1 MRKYLLFVFVFIGI
15 ASCDKFEEFDFRK
28 NNIRALKTLEVSGI
42 TRNSAVVT
50 AKILT
55 TNGAP
60 VTQKGICFST
70 ATLPTISGDTTL
82 GTDIDKTQGLFSGK
96 VTLLAPET
104 KYFARPFAINA
115 SGTAYGEEISFTTL
129 PGSVA
134 SLYTADPEEVTLR
147 TAKLKGQVLDDGG
160 YSVTARGIAF
170 SNLSES
176 PTVTHQTSVVQ
187 NNSPS
192 FETTL
197 TNLTPGTK
205 YYARAYAV
213 NKAGI
218 GYGRTVT
225 FTTVAASPPG
235 NVSTSAISG
244 ITLSTAIGGG
254 SVGNDGGAVVTAR
267 GLVYS
272 KTNTIPSLGNGSV
285 IQASTAG
292 TGAYTVNFTGL
303 ESNTTYYVRAYATNS
318 SGTSYGP
325 TIQFKTLTP
334 TLPSGITTSA
344 ITGIGLTTATGG
356 GNVTV
361 DGGAP
366 ITAKGICYS
375 SSSSAPTITS
385 SIVKIGGMGLGSFNT
400 VLTDLTPNT
409 LYYVRAYATN
419 ATGTA
424 YGPVIQFRTLA
435 PSLPSGV
442 STNSVTNITYN
453 SAQAG
458 GFITSDGGSAVTA
471 RGVCFSAS
479 INAPTVNNSTVVI
492 SGSGTGVYIANLSG
506 LQPNTTYYVRAFAT
520 NVSGTAYGN
529 VLSFKT
535 NYNLSIGV
543 SYQGGTIAYIFK
555 SGDAG
560 YKAGETHGL
569 IVSTAISQQVWGC
582 QSISVST
589 SSAIGTGNDNTIKI
603 VNACTGNNAARYAYN
618 LVFNGYSDWYLPSY
632 IELQQIHANKALL
645 SVPEHP
651 YWSSTQDVTNSQA
664 AYAVHFQGNYYVNY
678 FKSSTAYVL
687 PVRSF

>member
-1 MRKYLLFVFVFIGI
+1 MRKYLPFVFVFIGV

-55 TNGAP
+55 TNGAT
-60 VTQKGICFST
+60 VAQKGICFGTSV
-70 ATLPTISGDTTL
+70 LPIISGDTVQA
-82 GTDIDKTQGLFSGK
+82 TDIDKTQGLFSGK
-96 VTLLAPET
+96 VIRLAPET
-104 KYFARPFAINA
+104 KYYARPFATNA
-115 SGTAYGEEISFTTL
+115 HGTAYGEEISFTTL

-134 SLYTADPEEVTLR
+134 SLNTADPEEVTLR

-176 PTVTHQTSVVQ
+176 PTVNHQTSVVQ
-187 NNSPS
+187 NNSS
-192 FETTL
+192 LFETTL

-205 YYARAYAV
+205 YYARAYAG

-244 ITLSTAIGGG
+244 ITLSTAVGGG
-254 SVGNDGGAVVTAR
+254 SVGNDGGAIVTAK

-272 KTNTIPSLGNGSV
+272 KTNTMPSLGNGSV
-285 IQASTAG
+285 IQALTAG
-292 TGAYTVNFTGL
+292 TGAYTINFTGL

-318 SGTSYGP
+318 VGTSYGS
-325 TIQFKTLTP
+325 TVQFKTLTP
-334 TLPSGITTSA
+334 VLPSGITTST

-356 GNVTV
+356 GNVTA

-375 SSSSAPTITS
+375 SLISAPTITNS
-385 SIVKIGGMGLGSFNT
+385 TVKIGGTGVGAFS
-400 VLTDLTPNT
+400 VGLTDLTPNT

-424 YGPVIQFRTLA
+424 YGPLISFRTLA

-442 STNSVTNITYN
+442 STNSATNISHN

-458 GFITSDGGSAVTA
+458 GFITSDGGSTVTA

-479 INAPTVNNSTVVI
+479 TNAPTINNSTVVI
-492 SGSGTGVYIANLSG
+492 SGSGTGVYITNLSG
-506 LQPNTTYYVRAFAT
+506 LQANTTYYIRAFAT

-529 VLSFKT
+529 VLSFRT
-535 NYNLSIGV
+535 NYDLSVGA

-555 SGDAG
+555 AGDAG
-560 YKAGETHGL
+560 YKAGEIHGL

-582 QSISVST
+582 QSTSIST
-589 SSAIGTGNDNTIKI
+589 SSAIGTGNDNTTKI

-618 LVFNGYSDWYLPSY
+618 LVSNGYSDWYLPSY
-632 IELQQIHANKALL
+632 IELQRIDANKALL
-645 SVPEHP
+645 AIPKYR
-651 YWSSTQDVTNSQA
+651 YWSSTQDPTNVQT
-664 AYAVHFQGNYYVNY
+664 AYAADFVGNYYINVY
-678 FKSSTAYVL
+678 KSGTAHVL